1 MNQSLYPTSG
11 KFQFKI
17 VIVVLF
23 IGLATITDLQAQLL
37 NVERIRSDAD
47 SIGWHGDI
55 GFNFSVNRLNDRVI
69 RLSNSTNTS
78 YNSLKHTYLLLTS
91 LELVNVDGTPLVS
104 SGYFHLRSQFVRDRT
119 FSPELFVQYQYNEN
133 LGLDNRS
140 LAGGGVRFNFLQ
152 RDRITGS
159 LFSGVMFEYEEWS
172 LTGEES
178 ITNNLWKSTSNIGL
192 AGYINP
198 QTRLLIIGYYQ
209 ARPDRF
215 FETRATLESQLNVRI
230 SRFVTFAVSFTMTY
244 DTDPVID
251 IPELTYE
258 LKNGLLINF

>member
-1 MNQSLYPTSG
+1 MIQALNPTSN
-11 KFQFKI
+11 KFQFRT

-23 IGLATITDLQAQLL
+23 IGLSTITDLQAQLL

-47 SIGWHGDI
+47 SVGWHGDI

-69 RLSNSTNTS
+69 RLSNSANTS
-78 YNSLKHTYLLLTS
+78 YNSLNHTYLLLTS
-91 LELVNVDGTPLVS
+91 LELVNVDGTHLVS
-104 SGYFHLRSQFVRDRT
+104 SGYFHLRSQFVRDQT
-119 FSPELFVQYQYNEN
+119 FSPELFLQYQYNEN
-133 LGLDNRS
+133 LGLNNRS
-140 LAGGGVRFNFLQ
+140 LAGGGLRYNFLQ
-152 RDRITGS
+152 RERLTGS
-159 LFSGVMFEYEEWS
+159 FFTGMMFEHEEWGLS
-172 LTGEES
+172 GEETV
-178 ITNNLWKSTSNIGL
+178 INNLWKSTSNIGL
-192 AGYINP
+192 TGYLNP

-230 SRFVTFAVSFTMTY
+230 SRFVSVAVSFTMTY